1 VIRRDPPSEATGH
14 LAAHVRGEQALQI
27 FESHAG
33 GQRFERHIDIGPI
46 MKSARL
52 HERAVDPHYRA
63 RDMPGQGG
71 AENVTG
77 AIGNDGI
84 VTPPPFTF

>member
-1 VIRRDPPSEATGH
+1 MIRRDPPSEATGH
-14 LAAHVRGEQALQI
+14 LAAHVRGEQSLQI

-52 HERAVDPHYRA
+52 HERAVDPRHSA
-63 RDMPGQGG
+63 GDMPGQGG
-71 AENVTG
+71 AEKVTG
-77 AIGNDGI
+77 AIGKDGI

>member
-1 VIRRDPPSEATGH
+1 
-14 LAAHVRGEQALQI
+14 
-27 FESHAG
+27 
-33 GQRFERHIDIGPI
+33 

-52 HERAVDPHYRA
+52 HERAVGPHHRA

-71 AENVTG
+71 AEKIPG
-77 AIGNDGI
+77 AIGKNRI